1 MNKVLIIGGGAAG
14 LMAAY
19 AASSSGSIVTIFE
32 KNNILGKKIL
42 ITGKGRC
49 NVTNS
54 CELNE
59 FIKNIPGN
67 GKFLYSVFNNFFNDD
82 LMNFFASSGVELKVE
97 RGGRV
102 FPVSDKAKDIVDCFY
117 NILRK
122 NLVAIKL
129 ETDIKEIIV
138 ENKKA
143 IGVIDSLG
151 NKTFADKIILATGGS
166 AFPGTGSTGD
176 GVFMAKKIGH
186 SIVDLSPALVPL
198 NAKDTWVKSLMGL
211 SLKNVEIKKII
222 NNKLVEKSFGEMLF
236 THFGISGPIVL
247 SLSRDVYDEIKKK
260 NEVIFSIDLKPALS
274 IEKLDARLQRDF
286 EKFHK
291 KQIKN
296 ALFELLPQ
304 KLISIILDLAFIDE
318 NKFVHQ
324 ITKTERMR
332 LLHIIKNLE
341 IEIECTRSLGEAIVT
356 KGGISTKEINPKTM
370 ESKLIKD
377 LYIVGETLD
386 IDGYTGGFNLQAAF
400 SMGYVAG
407 LNASSL

>member
-42 ITGKGRC
+42 ITGKSRC

-82 LMNFFASSGVELKVE
+82 LMNFFASYGVELKVE

-138 ENKKA
+138 ENEKA
-143 IGVIDSLG
+143 IGVIDNLG
-151 NKTFADKIILATGGS
+151 NKTFADKIILSTGGS

-176 GVFMAKKIGH
+176 GVRMAKKIGH

-370 ESKLIKD
+370 ESKLIKN